1 MNSLHLSDSQIDD
14 HLIGDSSPEI
24 QSHLDSC
31 ELCAAR
37 LHSSLAPIASFETAS
52 LAWGERRSATMP
64 MQRFALRELSW
75 HQRLAWSAS
84 MAAAIAVGFAVPMAT
99 HQARMDRDQ
108 AFVPSTT
115 VASTVQPEEQIA
127 HDNQMLQAIDD
138 QFAASQDAP
147 AALGLVAVSSS
158 STRSANSSLQD

>member
-1 MNSLHLSDSQIDD
+1 MNSLHLTDSQLDD

-24 QSHLDSC
+24 QNHLAACD
-31 ELCAAR
+31 LCSAR
-37 LHSSLAPIASFETAS
+37 LHTSLAPIASFDAAT

-64 MQRFALRELSW
+64 MQRFATRELSW

-99 HQARMDRDQ
+99 NQAHVSHDQ
-108 AFVPSTT
+108 AFVASATA
-115 VASTVQPEEQIA
+115 ASTAQPDEQVA
-127 HDNQMLQAIDD
+127 DDNQMLQAIDD

-158 STRSANSSLQD
+158 SARSTPSSLQD

>member
-1 MNSLHLSDSQIDD
+1 MNSLHLTDSQLDD

-24 QSHLDSC
+24 QNHLAACD
-31 ELCAAR
+31 LCSAR
-37 LHSSLAPIASFETAS
+37 LHTSLAPIASFDAAT

-64 MQRFALRELSW
+64 MQRFATRELSW

-99 HQARMDRDQ
+99 NQAHVGHNQ
-108 AFVPSTT
+108 TFVASATTASTT
-115 VASTVQPEEQIA
+115 QPDEQVAD
-127 HDNQMLQAIDD
+127 DNQMLQAIDD

-147 AALGLVAVSSS
+147 AALGLVAVSASS
-158 STRSANSSLQD
+158 ARSAPSSLQD